1 MAVRVQDLRVRGVR
15 VRRRRGRMTRRRKP
29 RGVAGGRRRDERGR
43 RPARQRRPRRRVR
56 SRRRRGRRRRGRDAE
71 GVEDASAARASGGAE
86 ERRHLA
92 RELPRRRRDAECAPA
107 TSPSMHPVI
116 SFLDFFASTPRE
128 NCSRSASLLAH
139 SSRRASAATT
149 RTRPR
154 IRRPAARVAVLRRG
168 GRRRRVERPSRRDL
182 APPEIKSQQ
191 ITSRAPAR
199 PPAGMTPPPPPSPP
213 PAPSWHDLPD
223 GILVSVFERIH
234 GEPRGRETLLRCL
247 RVCRGWRDDAR
258 RVLLRDDGDS
268 GRRAADGSRAFKLA
282 PSSTALEGPRGGG
295 VDGSSVD
302 GGSAR
307 AIRGDAIDEESVEE
321 DTEACSKRRR
331 VSADG
336 GGGGGGATRDAET
349 TMAEMDD
356 AVAVDG
362 DVDGSVQGRRGRD
375 GRRER
380 RRDDGRR
387 RRRRRRRFFSRRPSA
402 PSAAG
407 SAGASERARG
417 SADIANERDRRSTPT
432 GDDVCDSNTRAI
444 VRRRS
449 GLPVGTPRAP
459 LVEEPP
465 RLGLRRVPVYT
476 GPHTTARAR

>member
-1 MAVRVQDLRVRGVR
+1 
-15 VRRRRGRMTRRRKP
+15 
-29 RGVAGGRRRDERGR
+29 
-43 RPARQRRPRRRVR
+43 
-56 SRRRRGRRRRGRDAE
+56 
-71 GVEDASAARASGGAE
+71 
-86 ERRHLA
+86 
-92 RELPRRRRDAECAPA
+92 
-107 TSPSMHPVI
+107 
-116 SFLDFFASTPRE
+116 
-128 NCSRSASLLAH
+128 
-139 SSRRASAATT
+139 
-149 RTRPR
+149 
-154 IRRPAARVAVLRRG
+154 
-168 GRRRRVERPSRRDL
+168 
-182 APPEIKSQQ
+182 
-191 ITSRAPAR
+191 
-199 PPAGMTPPPPPSPP
+199 MTPPPPPPPP

-307 AIRGDAIDEESVEE
+307 AMRGDAIDEESVEE

-362 DVDGSVQGRRGRD
+362 DVDGSVQGVAVETGD
-375 GRRER
+375 AS
-380 RRDDGRR
+380 DDATTAAGGGGGGGGFFAKTLGTL
-387 RRRRRRRFFSRRPSA
+387 RRRF
-402 PSAAG
+402 G
-407 SAGASERARG
+407 GSERKSAR
-417 SADIANERDRRSTPT
+417 
-432 GDDVCDSNTRAI
+432 
-444 VRRRS
+444 
-449 GLPVGTPRAP
+449 
-459 LVEEPP
+459 
-465 RLGLRRVPVYT
+465 
-476 GPHTTARAR
+476 